1 MKKQQKKLRKG
12 SWKNEMGA
20 EIILTICK
28 WGVTALLAGAVSFV
42 TTKLKLKKQLKTS
55 EADALKER
63 LKKIDE
69 KNELLSNGL
78 RSMLRQDII
87 NTYDKYMKKGYAE
100 VYVKD
105 NIQDMY
111 KNYHAL
117 GGNGTITHLVEEFM
131 DLPAS
136 ED

>member
-1 MKKQQKKLRKG
+1 MT
-12 SWKNEMGA
+12 NDMGT
-20 EIILTICK
+20 ELILTICK
-28 WGVTALLAGAVSFV
+28 WGITALLAGAVSFI
-42 TTKLKLKKQLKTS
+42 TAKIKLKKQLKTS

-63 LKKIDE
+63 LQQIDNR
-69 KNELLSNGL
+69 NELLSNGM

-87 NTYDKYMKKGYAE
+87 NTYDKYTKKGYAE

-131 DLPAS
+131 ELPTS
-136 ED
+136 EG

>member
-1 MKKQQKKLRKG
+1 
-12 SWKNEMGA
+12 MGA